1 MPMLTITISSLSGGQ
16 GKSTAA
22 LFLGRM
28 LAQQGYTVLLVD
40 ADPQAS
46 LTVYLGH
53 EVESNSPTLL
63 ELIKKTVP
71 IEDTIYSVEA
81 HENLFLIPA
90 DDALNAV
97 QDYLSA
103 SGVGATL
110 LHHRLEPIV
119 KEFQVCLIDS
129 PPQRT
134 QIALTTIGAAD
145 RLLIPCETTV
155 KGFGSLVR
163 TLDLVMTLKEVKATN
178 AEILGVLPFRDR
190 WIGSNQS
197 TESRMIVEGMVEEV
211 GKELVLPSIRESE
224 RYKQALNKRVSVRE
238 LGYPDLEY
246 PFEVLS
252 KKIVSQL
259 EAVTCQMS

>member
-1 MPMLTITISSLSGGQ
+1 MLTITVSSLSGGQ
-16 GKSTAA
+16 GKTTAT

-28 LAQQGYTVLLVD
+28 LTQQGYTVLLLD

-46 LTVYLGH
+46 LTTYLGH
-53 EVESNSPTLL
+53 EVETNSPTLL
-63 ELIKKTVP
+63 ELVKKTVP
-71 IEDTIYSVEA
+71 IEDTIYSLEA
-81 HENLFLIPA
+81 HENLFLVPA
-90 DDALNAV
+90 DDALNGV

-110 LHHRLEPIV
+110 LKHRLDPLASD
-119 KEFQVCLIDS
+119 FQICLIDS

-134 QIALTTIGAAD
+134 QIALTTIGAAHYV
-145 RLLIPCETTV
+145 LIPCETTV
-155 KGFGSLVR
+155 KGYGSLVR
-163 TLDLVMTLKEVKATN
+163 TLDLITNLKEVKATE

-190 WIGSNQS
+190 WIGANQS

-224 RYKQALNKRVSVRE
+224 RYKQALNKRLSVRE

-252 KKIVSQL
+252 QKIIIQL
-259 EAVTCQMS
+259 EG

>member
-1 MPMLTITISSLSGGQ
+1 MVIQPDLI
-16 GKSTAA
+16 
-22 LFLGRM
+22 
-28 LAQQGYTVLLVD
+28 
-40 ADPQAS
+40 

-53 EVESNSPTLL
+53 EVEANSPTLL

-71 IEDTIYSVEA
+71 IEDTIYNLEA
-81 HENLFLIPA
+81 NENLFLIPA
-90 DDALNAV
+90 DDALNGV

-110 LHHRLEPIV
+110 LKHRLDKIASD
-119 KEFQVCLIDS
+119 FQICLIDS

-145 RLLIPCETTV
+145 YILIPCETTV

-163 TLDLVMTLKEVKATN
+163 TLDLLTSLKEVKATS

-190 WIGSNQS
+190 WIGMNQS
-197 TESRMIVEGMVEEV
+197 TESRMIVEGMSEEV
-211 GKELVLPSIRESE
+211 GKELVLPSVRESE
-224 RYKQALNKRVSVRE
+224 RYKQALNKRISVRK

-252 KKIVSQL
+252 QKIVKYL
-259 EAVTCQMS
+259 EA

>member
-1 MPMLTITISSLSGGQ
+1 MLTITVSSLSGGQ
-16 GKSTAA
+16 GKTTAT
-22 LFLGRM
+22 LFLGRK
-28 LAQQGYTVLLVD
+28 LASEGYAVLLVD

-53 EVESNSPTLL
+53 EVEANSPTLL
-63 ELIKKTVP
+63 ELIKKSVP
-71 IEDTIYSVEA
+71 IEDTIYSLEG

-90 DDALNAV
+90 DDALNGV

-110 LHHRLEPIV
+110 LKHRLDKIATD
-119 KEFQVCLIDS
+119 FQICIIDS

-155 KGFGSLVR
+155 KGYGSLVR
-163 TLDLVMTLKEVKATN
+163 TLDLVKSLREVRATD

-190 WIGSNQS
+190 WIGMNQS
-197 TESRMIVEGMVEEV
+197 TESRMIVEGMIEEV
-211 GKELVLPSIRESE
+211 GLDLVLPSIRESE
-224 RYKQALNKRVSVRE
+224 RYKQALNKRVSVGE

-252 KKIVSQL
+252 QKIIKHL
-259 EAVTCQMS
+259 EA

>member
-1 MPMLTITISSLSGGQ
+1 
-16 GKSTAA
+16 
-22 LFLGRM
+22 
-28 LAQQGYTVLLVD
+28 
-40 ADPQAS
+40 
-46 LTVYLGH
+46 
-53 EVESNSPTLL
+53 L

-71 IEDTIYSVEA
+71 IEDTIYNLEA
-81 HENLFLIPA
+81 NENLFLIPA
-90 DDALNAV
+90 DDALNGV

-110 LHHRLEPIV
+110 LKHRLDKIASD
-119 KEFQVCLIDS
+119 FQICLIDS

-145 RLLIPCETTV
+145 YILIPCETTV

-163 TLDLVMTLKEVKATN
+163 TLDLLTSLKEVKATS

-190 WIGSNQS
+190 WIGMNQS
-197 TESRMIVEGMVEEV
+197 TESRMIVEGMSEEV
-211 GKELVLPSIRESE
+211 GKELVLPSVRESE
-224 RYKQALNKRVSVRE
+224 RYKQALNKRISVRK

-252 KKIVSQL
+252 QKIVKYL
-259 EAVTCQMS
+259 EA

>member
-1 MPMLTITISSLSGGQ
+1 MLTITVSSLSGGQ
-16 GKSTAA
+16 GKTTAT

-28 LAQQGYTVLLVD
+28 LANLGYTVLLID

-53 EVESNSPTLL
+53 EVEVNSPTLL

-71 IEDTIYSVEA
+71 IEDTIYSLDA
-81 HENLFLIPA
+81 DENLFLIPA
-90 DDALNAV
+90 DDALNGV

-110 LHHRLEPIV
+110 LKHRLEPIARD
-119 KEFQVCLIDS
+119 FQICLIDS

-145 RLLIPCETTV
+145 LLLIPCETTV

-163 TLDLVMTLKEVKATN
+163 TLDLLTNLLEVFATN
-178 AEILGVLPFRDR
+178 AELLGVLPFRDR
-190 WIGSNQS
+190 WIGTNQS
-197 TESRMIVEGMVEEV
+197 TESRMIVEGMIEEV
-211 GKELVLPSIRESE
+211 GRELVLPSIRESE
-224 RYKQALNKRVSVRE
+224 RYKQALNKRVSVKE
-238 LGYPDLEY
+238 LGYQDLEY

-252 KKIVSQL
+252 QKIVKHL
-259 EAVTCQMS
+259 EG

>member
-1 MPMLTITISSLSGGQ
+1 MLTITVSSLSGGQ
-16 GKSTAA
+16 GKTTAT
-22 LFLGRM
+22 LFLGRR
-28 LAQQGYTVLLVD
+28 LAIQGYAVLLVD

-53 EVESNSPTLL
+53 EVEANSPTLL
-63 ELIKKTVP
+63 ELIKKSVP
-71 IEDTIYSVEA
+71 IEDTIYSLEG

-90 DDALNAV
+90 DDALNGV

-110 LHHRLEPIV
+110 LKHRLDKIATD
-119 KEFQVCLIDS
+119 FQICIIDS

-134 QIALTTIGAAD
+134 QIALTTIGAAE

-155 KGFGSLVR
+155 KGYGSLVR
-163 TLDLVMTLKEVKATN
+163 TLDLVKSLREVKATN

-190 WIGSNQS
+190 WIGMNQS
-197 TESRMIVEGMVEEV
+197 TESRMIVEGMIEEV
-211 GKELVLPSIRESE
+211 GLDLVLPSIRESE
-224 RYKQALNKRVSVRE
+224 RYKQALNKRVSVGE

-252 KKIVSQL
+252 QKIVKHL
-259 EAVTCQMS
+259 EG